1 MKLILLGLTLQLL
14 PLNLSID
21 SHTALSITELF
32 GLVLILIGAF
42 LQSRSDREFRRMQWL
57 ALGGVALCG
66 ASYVLAKTIGTGLVI
81 DQSLVP
87 GSALPRYFVV
97 AMLGAAVLVGL
108 EIEIVRQAL
117 LGARR
122 MSAQIKPGADKAWK
136 LYAITFALSKALTAS
151 MAFVT
156 MGQPAET
163 FAADHSLLLDTIMP
177 FYIPALVCEMLS
189 FVGKVWLLLRLLNV
203 FPKQAAAQSAP
214 KKARKRG

>member
-87 GSALPRYFVV
+87 GSALPRYFV
-97 AMLGAAVLVGL
+97 
-108 EIEIVRQAL
+108 E
-117 LGARR
+117 
-122 MSAQIKPGADKAWK
+122 D
-136 LYAITFALSKALTAS
+136 
-151 MAFVT
+151 
-156 MGQPAET
+156 
-163 FAADHSLLLDTIMP
+163 
-177 FYIPALVCEMLS
+177 
-189 FVGKVWLLLRLLNV
+189 
-203 FPKQAAAQSAP
+203 
-214 KKARKRG
+214 

>member
-42 LQSRSDREFRRMQWL
+42 LQSQSDREFRRMQWL

-108 EIEIVRQAL
+108 EIEIVRPYERPDQTRGGQGMEAVRHHL
-117 LGARR
+117 RAE
-122 MSAQIKPGADKAWK
+122 QGADR
-136 LYAITFALSKALTAS
+136 LDGFRDH
-151 MAFVT
+151 
-156 MGQPAET
+156 GPAGR
-163 FAADHSLLLDTIMP
+163 DLCGRP
-177 FYIPALVCEMLS
+177 
-189 FVGKVWLLLRLLNV
+189 
-203 FPKQAAAQSAP
+203 
-214 KKARKRG
+214 